1 MKPILCTI
9 AVLFLSLY
17 VLVPV
22 LQAQGND
29 PAAVINAFI
38 AAENARNVDAA
49 LALFADDAVINENP
63 LNNPDL
69 IHTGKDEIRAYL
81 QRLVDGFIAV
91 KVLEPPQLV
100 DGKVVWTEENAE
112 SALLTRRK
120 VEAVIEKGKIKSIT
134 VLDIPYATGRTFP
147 WTGAAGFSDA
157 AILMALGG
165 LGLLGVGTCVLYLSR
180 RSPRAH

>member
-1 MKPILCTI
+1 MKAILCTI
-9 AVLFLSLY
+9 AVVILSLSL
-17 VLVPV
+17 LVPV
-22 LQAQGND
+22 LEAQGND

-49 LALFADDAVINENP
+49 LALLTEDAVINENP

-69 IHTGKDEIRAYL
+69 IHTGKDEIRTYL
-81 QRLVDGFIAV
+81 QRLVDGFIEV
-91 KVLEPPQLV
+91 KVLEPPQIV

-120 VEAVIEKGKIKSIT
+120 VEAVIEGGKIQSIT

-147 WTGAAGFSDA
+147 WTGGAGFSDA
-157 AILMALGG
+157 AILTALGG
-165 LGLLGVGTCVLYLSR
+165 LVLVGLGSCVLYWSR
-180 RSPRAH
+180 RRSRV